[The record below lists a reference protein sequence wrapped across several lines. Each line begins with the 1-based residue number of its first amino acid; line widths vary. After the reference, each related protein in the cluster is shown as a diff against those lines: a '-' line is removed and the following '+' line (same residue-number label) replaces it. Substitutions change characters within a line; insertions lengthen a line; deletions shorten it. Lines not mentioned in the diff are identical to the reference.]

1 MLYCTYYMYYM
12 VMVLLHV
19 LYGMV
24 RTARNLFK
32 RALSISST
40 SVHTLHAWAQLEKDE
55 GNYLEAQR
63 LLEQALIAVPEGR
76 AAGGRKDRRGSSRSM
91 STAPPPERYNS
102 SRILQSIAE
111 VVELQGL
118 QGGGKGGGG
127 RINRDRV
134 RRVFREGEEAA
145 VTIGDAGFF
154 QVRCY
159 MYAVLYYTMLCCT
172 MLYYTMVCYTILWYA
187 ILYYTMLCYSS

>member
-1 MLYCTYYMYYM
+1 MYYMY
-12 VMVLLHV
+12 MVLS
-19 LYGMV
+19 
-24 RTARNLFK
+24 ARDLFK

-63 LLEQALIAVPEGR
+63 LLEQALIAAPEGR

-91 STAPPPERYNS
+91 GMAPPPERYNS

-118 QGGGKGGGG
+118 QGGGGGG
-127 RINRDRV
+127 RLNRERV
-134 RRVFREGEEAA
+134 RRVFREGEEVAS
-145 VTIGDAGFF
+145 TMGDAGFF
-154 QVRCY
+154 QV
-159 MYAVLYYTMLCCT
+159 
-172 MLYYTMVCYTILWYA
+172 
-187 ILYYTMLCYSS
+187 